1 MCARRSTCGESD
13 QTGRPADEL
22 QRGGRGQYA
31 SVSMPAKSPKDVG
44 PILITGCSSGL
55 GRAAVARFRA
65 AGYTTVATARDPAR
79 LADLRGLGCETIAL
93 DVTDAASRAAAVAE
107 VERRHGAVGVL
118 VNNAGYGQYGP
129 LEEIPL
135 DEIRLTFETNVFG
148 LVGMSQLV
156 LPGMRKAGRGR
167 IVNISSIAGR
177 ISTPGGGVYHMS
189 KFCVEAAADALR
201 PEVKPFGINVVNVLP
216 GPFVSAYRE
225 KLLGSMPDT
234 GPDSP
239 YLVFKRNLGAWMHDF
254 LEPGAFGVLTSERV
268 AGVVFTAAT
277 AKRPR
282 TRYFVGVTARW
293 GPVGRALA
301 PDRLVDFFM
310 RRQIP
315 PT

>member
-1 MCARRSTCGESD
+1 
-13 QTGRPADEL
+13 
-22 QRGGRGQYA
+22 
-31 SVSMPAKSPKDVG
+31 MPVKSPKDVG

-55 GRAAVARFRA
+55 GHAAACLFRE
-65 AGYTTVATARDPAR
+65 AGYVTVATARDPAR
-79 LADLRGLGCETIAL
+79 LTDLSARGCDTLAL

-201 PEVKPFGINVVNVLP
+201 PEVRPFGIDVVNVLP
-216 GPFVSAYRE
+216 GPFASAYRT
-225 KLLGSMPDT
+225 KLLDSMPDT
-234 GPDSP
+234 GRDSP
-239 YLVFKRNLGAWMHDF
+239 YFVFKRNLGAWMHDF
-254 LEPGAFGVLTSERV
+254 LEPDAFGVLTSEKV
-268 AGVVFTAAT
+268 ARVVFKAAT
-277 AKRPR
+277 ARRPR

-315 PT
+315 PI